1 MPQAQHLTRAA
12 TPAADKKGG
21 FTLPARITS
30 TDAPRRMRRVLALED
45 LEPLA
50 KRHLPRPIFG
60 YVAGAAETNFSRTDN
75 RAAFAEYGLITRILT
90 DVSRRD
96 QRTNLFGKT
105 YSSPFGIA
113 PMGMSALVAY
123 RGDLV
128 LASAA
133 AEANIPM
140 IVSGSALIRLEDIKA
155 ANPDAWFQAYL
166 PGDPAKIEALV
177 ERVANAG
184 FDVLVLTVDTPTRA
198 NRENNVR
205 AGFTTPLRPS
215 LRLFWD
221 GMIRPRWTI
230 NTLFRTICRHGMPH
244 FENSFATRGAPIISR
259 NIERDFSKR
268 DHLNWAHFDAI
279 RRQWTGKLVLKGV
292 MSPQDTVIARDRG
305 ADGVIV
311 SNHGGRQLDGTV
323 SPLRVLEQ
331 VRAAA
336 GGMTVM
342 MDSGIRRGTDVMK
355 AIALGADFVFVGR
368 PMLYAAALGGKQGVL
383 YAINILSSE
392 IQRNMGLIGINSLS
406 EMTRDFLVPVAR
418 H

>member
-1 MPQAQHLTRAA
+1 MH
-12 TPAADKKGG
+12 
-21 FTLPARITS
+21 
-30 TDAPRRMRRVLALED
+30 RVLALED

-50 KRHLPRPIFG
+50 KKHLPRPIFG
-60 YVAGAAETNFSRTDN
+60 YVAGAAETNFSRADN

-96 QRTNLFGKT
+96 QRTSLFGKT
-105 YSSPFGIA
+105 YSAPFGIA

-123 RGDLV
+123 RGDLA
-128 LASAA
+128 LAGAA

-166 PGDPAKIEALV
+166 PGDSAKIEALV

-221 GMIRPRWTI
+221 GMVRPRWTVS
-230 NTLFRTICRHGMPH
+230 TLLRTICMHGMPH
-244 FENSFATRGAPIISR
+244 FENSFATRGAPIIAR

-268 DHLNWAHFDAI
+268 DHLDWGHFDAI
-279 RRQWTGKLVLKGV
+279 RRQWKGKLVLKGI
-292 MSPQDTVIARDRG
+292 MSPQDTAIARDRG

-355 AIALGADFVFVGR
+355 AIALGADLVFVGR

-383 YAINILSSE
+383 YAIEILANE
-392 IQRNMGLIGINSLS
+392 IQRNMGLIGINKLS
-406 EMTRDFLVPVAR
+406 EMSRDFLVPLAR
-418 H
+418 N